1 MTEWQFYGRT
11 EPLSELRRIVNSG
24 RWFFC
29 RLEGRRRIGKTSLL
43 SHLSKRDTSLS
54 ERLIYMQVPDSDER
68 DVATAFRRA
77 LSECD
82 HHLARSLSGTVVDF
96 PSMAHAIGNLCH
108 EGLVVVIDEFQY
120 FTRAALKSFNS
131 FLQAEVDQLR
141 DANAL
146 LMFVGEA
153 PGAEEDKQGVPFVGA
168 AGQLLNNLL
177 SKLGL
182 RREEVYI
189 ANIIKSRPPGNRDPE
204 ADEIAACLPFL
215 EKQIK
220 AIRPRVIVTLGRIA
234 THALLG
240 TKEPLTR
247 PRGHWQRYHDIRV
260 MPTFHPS
267 YLLRAPQERR
277 KTWDDMQQVME
288 YLAEHRET

>member
-1 MTEWQFYGRT
+1 MPEDPVHELRELVDSLSDWLRYQRRLGWRGLPGKVASKPPEGEQPDEKTLEEIRT
-11 EPLSELRRIVNSG
+11 EMGDCRRCKLYGG
-24 RWFFC
+24 RA
-29 RLEGRRRIGKTSLL
+29 
-43 SHLSKRDTSLS
+43 HLVFGDG
-54 ERLIYMQVPDSDER
+54 
-68 DVATAFRRA
+68 A
-77 LSECD
+77 
-82 HHLARSLSGTVVDF
+82 
-96 PSMAHAIGNLCH
+96 
-108 EGLVVVIDEFQY
+108 
-120 FTRAALKSFNS
+120 
-131 FLQAEVDQLR
+131 
-141 DANAL
+141 ANAR

-168 AGQLLNNLL
+168 AGQLLNNML

-215 EKQIK
+215 EKQIL

-247 PRGHWQRYHDIRV
+247 LRGHWQRYRDIRV

-267 YLLRAPQERR
+267 YLLRSPQERR
-277 KTWDDMQQVME
+277 KTWDDMQQVMG
-288 YLAEHRET
+288 YLADHEET